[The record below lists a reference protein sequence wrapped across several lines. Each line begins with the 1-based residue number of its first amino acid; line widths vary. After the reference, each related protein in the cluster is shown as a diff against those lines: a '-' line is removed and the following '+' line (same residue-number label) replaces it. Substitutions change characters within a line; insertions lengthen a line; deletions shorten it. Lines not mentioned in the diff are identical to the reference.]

1 MNEILGFEFLN
12 ETDVNELISHLVSLS
27 ICYQIKMLESN
38 SFASE
43 NVMRQKITNESLDKI
58 EKMEEENKLLDMKQK
73 KERNFKKQINNYKN
87 ILR

>member
-1 MNEILGFEFLN
+1 
-12 ETDVNELISHLVSLS
+12 
-27 ICYQIKMLESN
+27 MLESN

-87 ILR
+87 ILRW